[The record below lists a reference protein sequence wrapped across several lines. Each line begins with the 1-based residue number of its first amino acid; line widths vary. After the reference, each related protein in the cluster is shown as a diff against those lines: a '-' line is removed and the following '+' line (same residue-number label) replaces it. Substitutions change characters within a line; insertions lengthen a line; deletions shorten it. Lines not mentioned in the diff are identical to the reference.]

1 MSADIWP
8 SILLMCHISFA
19 NLYRLNHPCFL
30 GWILIY
36 LVHPVDSEKKK
47 NPRRLCDHSC
57 SAISPCPDF
66 LLLFNLLLHV
76 SEASLFRLR
85 MDIGE

>member
-8 SILLMCHISFA
+8 SILLMCHITFA

-36 LVHPVDSEKKK
+36 LVHPVDSEKKI
-47 NPRRLCDHSC
+47 PGVCVTIAALLSLLVLTFSC
-57 SAISPCPDF
+57 CLISYSMSQKLAF
-66 LLLFNLLLHV
+66 
-76 SEASLFRLR
+76 
-85 MDIGE
+85 

>member
-47 NPRRLCDHSC
+47 IPGVCVTIAALLSLLVLTFSC
-57 SAISPCPDF
+57 CLISYFMSQKLAFSD
-66 LLLFNLLLHV
+66 
-76 SEASLFRLR
+76 
-85 MDIGE
+85 